1 MMAEADEGRDRAE
14 LRDRFEAELRVAG
27 LRIPSEDDEALFVMW
42 ANHLPRREAMRQAA
56 LAPEEEPTFIER
68 PAMGGGA

>member
-1 MMAEADEGRDRAE
+1 MAEVDQGRDRAE

-27 LRIPSEDDEALFVMW
+27 LQIPSEDDEALFAMW
-42 ANHLPRREAMRQAA
+42 EGHLPHREALRGAA

-68 PAMGGGA
+68 PTAGGGA